1 MNIEEDDLAKAT
13 IDVGRWIARVHVY
26 DGWTTP
32 VPSGRPVR
40 AGRWRGVSAPI
51 DRYK

>member
-40 AGRWRGVSAPI
+40 QVVGVVSPPP
-51 DRYK
+51 